1 VTVVIEVG
9 NFRSVWLPLP
19 TPKQERTGS
28 TVTTEI
34 RTNADGLEF
43 KQFGKRL
50 RKVDGGDKVTGA
62 AIFGADFTAKGS
74 LHAKIV
80 RSPHSHARIVSIDT
94 SAAEALPGV
103 EAVCTAADF
112 PSDVTGD
119 VDTGEVEI
127 GIQFLANLIMG
138 RRKALFEGHPVAA
151 VAATDVHIAEEAAR
165 LVKVEYEVLPAVTDP
180 IEAMSP
186 DAPLLHEGLIAT
198 SLSGS
203 ADEPSNIAGHMEG
216 GKGDVEKGF
225 AESDAIV
232 ERTYRTSLVHQGYL
246 EPEAETVH
254 WHDNGRIE
262 VWANSQG
269 SFPLRQNMSNLLG
282 VPASKIKVVPLEVG
296 GAFGAK
302 NTPRVTPIAAILSK
316 KSGKPVKIV
325 LTREEVLKATGPA
338 SGAVVTVKMGA
349 TKDGVMKA
357 AQARLVFG
365 AGGFPGSPVLRGMQT
380 IFACYQPEN
389 SKVDAYDVVTN
400 APRVAA
406 YRAPGATV
414 ATFCGESTID
424 DLAREIGV
432 DPMDFRIK
440 NAAKT
445 GDSNVDDEVYS
456 RIGIVEMLEA
466 VKASDEY
473 NKPLPVSANGFP
485 VGRGVGIGWW
495 PCGVEISSARVS
507 VQHDGGV
514 DVTIGAV
521 DLHGVR
527 TGSAQVAA
535 ETLGIDVD
543 EIYVHTGDTESIP
556 YTGNA
561 AGSRITR
568 TLSQAI
574 YKAGVAV
581 IDQMKAKMA
590 ARFGVDPEY
599 VEYEDGNFFARD
611 NQDTK
616 VPFKQAGSLV
626 TKNGS
631 NIVATASNDT
641 DMRPANGY
649 AMSVADVEVDPDTGK
664 VQLLDFT
671 IFQDVG
677 KCVNPTQV
685 ENQMQGGAVQG
696 IGWALSE
703 EYVFDDQGLM
713 RNASFLDY
721 RMPTALDLPMI
732 NTVILETPADDGAF
746 GIRGVGEPPIIAP
759 PAAIGNA
766 VYNATSVRVT
776 ELPMS
781 PERVFMTMQRD
792 K

>member
-1 VTVVIEVG
+1 
-9 NFRSVWLPLP
+9 L
-19 TPKQERTGS
+19 
-28 TVTTEI
+28 TTEI
-34 RTNADGLEF
+34 RNSADDIEF
-43 KQFGKRL
+43 RQFGKRF
-50 RKVDGGDKVTGA
+50 RKVDGDDKVTGRA
-62 AIFGADFTAKGS
+62 QFGADFTAPGS
-74 LHAKIV
+74 LFGKIV
-80 RSPHSHARIVSIDT
+80 RSPYAHAKVIAIDT

-112 PSDVTGD
+112 PSDVSGD
-119 VDTGEVEI
+119 LDTGEVEI
-127 GIQFLANLIMG
+127 GIQFMANLIMG
-138 RRKALFEGHPVAA
+138 RRKVLFEGHPVAA
-151 VAATDVHIAEEAAR
+151 VAANDSHIAEEAAR
-165 LVKVEYEVLPAVTDP
+165 LIKVDYEVLPAVTDP

-186 DAPLLHEGLIAT
+186 DAPLLHEGLVAT

-203 ADEPSNIAGHMEG
+203 ADTPSNIAGHMEG

-225 AESDAIV
+225 AESDVVI
-232 ERTYRTSLVHQGYL
+232 ERTYRTALVHQGYL

-254 WHDNGRIE
+254 WRADGHID

-282 VPASKIKVVPLEVG
+282 VEVSKIKVIPLEVG

-302 NTPRVTPIAAILSK
+302 NTPRVTPVAAILSR

-338 SGAVVTVKMGA
+338 SGAVVTVKVGA
-349 TKDGVMKA
+349 TKDGVLKA

-389 SKVDAYDVVTN
+389 SRVDAYDVVTN

-414 ATFCGESTID
+414 ATFSGESTLD
-424 DLAREIGV
+424 DLAHAIGM
-432 DPMDFRIK
+432 DPIDFRIK

-445 GDSNVDDEVYS
+445 GDSNVDDEEYT
-456 RIGIVEMLEA
+456 RIGIVQMLDA
-466 VKASDEY
+466 VRKSDEY
-473 NKPLPVSANGFP
+473 NRPVKVSKNGWP

-495 PCGVEISSARVS
+495 PCGIEISSARLMVN
-507 VQHDGGV
+507 HDGGV

-527 TGSAQVAA
+527 TGTAQVAA
-535 ETLGIDVD
+535 ETLGIEPNEVN
-543 EIYVHTGDTESIP
+543 VHTADTENIP

-568 TLSQAI
+568 TLSQAV
-574 YKAGVAV
+574 YKAGVS
-581 IDQMKAKMA
+581 ILDQMKSKMA
-590 ARFGVDPEY
+590 RRFGVEKEY
-599 VEYEDGNFFARD
+599 VEYKNGYFFARD
-611 NQDTK
+611 NQDSK
-616 VPFKQAGSLV
+616 VSFKEAGSAV

-631 NIVATASNDT
+631 NVVATASNDPT
-641 DMRPANGY
+641 MRSANGY
-649 AMSVADVEVDPDTGK
+649 AMAVADVEVDPDTGK
-664 VQLLDFT
+664 VQLTDFT
-671 IFQDVG
+671 LFQDVG

-703 EYVFDDQGLM
+703 EYVYDDQGQM

-746 GIRGVGEPPIIAP
+746 GIRGVGEPPIIPP

-766 VYNATSVRVT
+766 IHDAIGVRMNQ
-776 ELPMS
+776 LPMS
-781 PERVFMTMQRD
+781 PERVFEAMNP
-792 K
+792 

>member
-1 VTVVIEVG
+1 M
-9 NFRSVWLPLP
+9 
-19 TPKQERTGS
+19 
-28 TVTTEI
+28 TTEI
-34 RTNADGLEF
+34 RNSADDIEF
-43 KQFGKRL
+43 RQFGKRF
-50 RKVDGGDKVTGA
+50 RKVDGDDKVTGRA
-62 AIFGADFTAKGS
+62 QFGADFTAPGS
-74 LHAKIV
+74 LFGKIV
-80 RSPHSHARIVSIDT
+80 RSPYAHAKVIAIDT

-112 PSDVTGD
+112 PSDVSGD
-119 VDTGEVEI
+119 LDTGEVEI
-127 GIQFLANLIMG
+127 GIQFMANLIMG
-138 RRKALFEGHPVAA
+138 RRKVLFEGHPVAA
-151 VAATDVHIAEEAAR
+151 VAANDSHIAEEAAR
-165 LVKVEYEVLPAVTDP
+165 LIKVDYEVLPAVTDP

-186 DAPLLHEGLIAT
+186 DAPLLHEGLVAT

-203 ADEPSNIAGHMEG
+203 ADTPSNIAGHMEG

-225 AESDAIV
+225 AESDVVI
-232 ERTYRTSLVHQGYL
+232 ERTYRTALVHQGYL

-254 WHDNGRIE
+254 WRADGHID

-282 VPASKIKVVPLEVG
+282 VEVSKIKVTPLEVG
-296 GAFGAK
+296 GTFGAK
-302 NTPRVTPIAAILSK
+302 NTPRVTPVAAILSR

-338 SGAVVTVKMGA
+338 SGAVVTVKVGA
-349 TKDGVMKA
+349 TKDGVLKA

-389 SKVDAYDVVTN
+389 SRVDAYDVVTN

-414 ATFCGESTID
+414 ATFSGESTLD
-424 DLAREIGV
+424 DLAHAIGM
-432 DPMDFRIK
+432 DPIDFRIK

-445 GDSNVDDEVYS
+445 GDSNVDDEEYT
-456 RIGIVEMLEA
+456 RIGIVQMLDA
-466 VKASDEY
+466 VRKSDEY
-473 NKPLPVSANGFP
+473 NRPVKVSKNGWP

-495 PCGVEISSARVS
+495 PCGIEISSARLMVN
-507 VQHDGGV
+507 HDGGV

-527 TGSAQVAA
+527 TGTAQVAA
-535 ETLGIDVD
+535 ETLGIEPNEVN
-543 EIYVHTGDTESIP
+543 VHTADTENIP

-568 TLSQAI
+568 TLSQAV
-574 YKAGVAV
+574 YKAGVS
-581 IDQMKAKMA
+581 ILDQMKSKMA
-590 ARFGVDPEY
+590 RRFGVEKEY
-599 VEYEDGNFFARD
+599 VEYKNGYFFARD
-611 NQDTK
+611 NQDSK
-616 VPFKQAGSLV
+616 VSFKEAGSAV

-631 NIVATASNDT
+631 NVVATASNDPT
-641 DMRPANGY
+641 MRSANGY
-649 AMSVADVEVDPDTGK
+649 AMAVADVEVDPDTGK
-664 VQLLDFT
+664 VQLTDFT
-671 IFQDVG
+671 LFQDVG

-703 EYVFDDQGLM
+703 EYVYDDQGQM

-746 GIRGVGEPPIIAP
+746 GIRGVGEPPIIPP

-766 VYNATSVRVT
+766 IHDAIGVRMNQ
-776 ELPMS
+776 LPMS
-781 PERVFMTMQRD
+781 PERVFEAMNP
-792 K
+792 

>member
-1 VTVVIEVG
+1 M
-9 NFRSVWLPLP
+9 
-19 TPKQERTGS
+19 
-28 TVTTEI
+28 TTEI

-50 RKVDGGDKVTGA
+50 RKVDGDDKVTGA

-80 RSPHSHARIVSIDT
+80 RSPHAHARIVSIDT

-282 VPASKIKVVPLEVG
+282 VPVSKIKVVPLEVG

>member
-1 VTVVIEVG
+1 
-9 NFRSVWLPLP
+9 
-19 TPKQERTGS
+19 
-28 TVTTEI
+28 VTTEI

>member
-1 VTVVIEVG
+1 M
-9 NFRSVWLPLP
+9 
-19 TPKQERTGS
+19 
-28 TVTTEI
+28 TTEI
-34 RTNADGLEF
+34 RNSADDIEF
-43 KQFGKRL
+43 RQFGKRF
-50 RKVDGGDKVTGA
+50 RKVDGDDKVTGRA
-62 AIFGADFTAKGS
+62 QFGADFTAQGS
-74 LHAKIV
+74 LFGKIV
-80 RSPHSHARIVSIDT
+80 RSPYAHAKIIAIDT

-112 PSDVTGD
+112 PSDVSGD
-119 VDTGEVEI
+119 LDTGEVEI
-127 GIQFLANLIMG
+127 GIQFMANLIMG
-138 RRKALFEGHPVAA
+138 RRKVLFEGHPVAA
-151 VAATDVHIAEEAAR
+151 VAATDAHIAEEAAR
-165 LVKVEYEVLPAVTDP
+165 LIKVNYEVLPAVTDP

-186 DAPLLHEGLIAT
+186 DAPLLHEGLVAT

-203 ADEPSNIAGHMEG
+203 ADTPSNIAGHMEG

-225 AESDAIV
+225 AESDVVI
-232 ERTYRTSLVHQGYL
+232 ERTYRTALVHQGYL

-254 WHDNGRIE
+254 WRADGHID

-282 VPASKIKVVPLEVG
+282 VEVSKIKVTPLEVG

-302 NTPRVTPIAAILSK
+302 NTPRVTPVAAILSR

-338 SGAVVTVKMGA
+338 SGAVVTVKVGA
-349 TKDGVMKA
+349 TKDGVLKA

-414 ATFCGESTID
+414 ATFSGESTLD
-424 DLAREIGV
+424 DLAHAIGM
-432 DPMDFRIK
+432 DPIDFRIK

-445 GDSNVDDEVYS
+445 GDSNVDDEEYT
-456 RIGIVEMLEA
+456 RIGIVQMLDA
-466 VKASDEY
+466 VRKSDEY
-473 NKPLPVSANGFP
+473 NRPVKVSKNGWP

-495 PCGVEISSARVS
+495 PCGIEISSARLMVN
-507 VQHDGGV
+507 HDGGV

-527 TGSAQVAA
+527 TGTAQVAA
-535 ETLGIDVD
+535 ETLGIEPNEVN
-543 EIYVHTGDTESIP
+543 VHTADTENIP

-568 TLSQAI
+568 TLSQAV
-574 YKAGVAV
+574 YKAGVS
-581 IDQMKAKMA
+581 ILDQMKSKMA
-590 ARFGVDPEY
+590 RRFGVEKEY
-599 VEYEDGNFFARD
+599 VEYKDGYFFARD
-611 NQDTK
+611 NQDSK
-616 VPFKQAGSLV
+616 VSFKDAGSAV

-631 NIVATASNDT
+631 NVVATASNDPT
-641 DMRPANGY
+641 MRSANGY
-649 AMSVADVEVDPDTGK
+649 AMAVADVEVDPDTGK
-664 VQLLDFT
+664 VQLTDFT
-671 IFQDVG
+671 LFQDVG

-703 EYVFDDQGLM
+703 EYVYDDQGQM

-746 GIRGVGEPPIIAP
+746 GIRGVGEPPIIPP

-766 VYNATSVRVT
+766 IHDAIGVRMNQ
-776 ELPMS
+776 LPMS
-781 PERVFMTMQRD
+781 PERVFEAMNP
-792 K
+792 

>member
-1 VTVVIEVG
+1 M
-9 NFRSVWLPLP
+9 
-19 TPKQERTGS
+19 
-28 TVTTEI
+28 TTEI

>member
-1 VTVVIEVG
+1 
-9 NFRSVWLPLP
+9 L
-19 TPKQERTGS
+19 
-28 TVTTEI
+28 TTEI
-34 RTNADGLEF
+34 RNSADDIEF
-43 KQFGKRL
+43 RQFGKRF
-50 RKVDGGDKVTGA
+50 RKVDGDDKVTGRA
-62 AIFGADFTAKGS
+62 QFGADFTAPGS
-74 LHAKIV
+74 LFGKIV
-80 RSPHSHARIVSIDT
+80 RSPYAHAKVIAIDT

-112 PSDVTGD
+112 PSDVSGD
-119 VDTGEVEI
+119 LDTGEVEI
-127 GIQFLANLIMG
+127 GIQFMANLIMG
-138 RRKALFEGHPVAA
+138 RRKVLFEGHPVAA
-151 VAATDVHIAEEAAR
+151 VAANDSHIAEEAAR
-165 LVKVEYEVLPAVTDP
+165 LIKVDYEVLPAVTDP

-186 DAPLLHEGLIAT
+186 DAPLLHEGLVAT

-203 ADEPSNIAGHMEG
+203 ADTPSNIAGHMEG

-225 AESDAIV
+225 AESDVVI
-232 ERTYRTSLVHQGYL
+232 ERTYRTALVHQGYL

-254 WHDNGRIE
+254 WRADGHID

-282 VPASKIKVVPLEVG
+282 VEVSKIKVTPLEVG

-302 NTPRVTPIAAILSK
+302 NTPRVTPVAAILSR

-338 SGAVVTVKMGA
+338 SGAVVTVKVGA
-349 TKDGVMKA
+349 TKDGVLKA

-389 SKVDAYDVVTN
+389 SRVDAYDVVTN

-414 ATFCGESTID
+414 ATFSGESTLD
-424 DLAREIGV
+424 DLAHAIGM
-432 DPMDFRIK
+432 DPIDFRIK

-445 GDSNVDDEVYS
+445 GDSNVDDEEYT
-456 RIGIVEMLEA
+456 RIGIVQMLDA
-466 VKASDEY
+466 VRKSDEY
-473 NKPLPVSANGFP
+473 NRPVKVSKNGWP

-495 PCGVEISSARVS
+495 PCGIEISSARLMVN
-507 VQHDGGV
+507 HDGGV

-527 TGSAQVAA
+527 TGTAQVAA
-535 ETLGIDVD
+535 ETLGIEPNEVN
-543 EIYVHTGDTESIP
+543 VHTADTENIP

-568 TLSQAI
+568 TLSQAV
-574 YKAGVAV
+574 YKAGVS
-581 IDQMKAKMA
+581 ILDQMKSKMA
-590 ARFGVDPEY
+590 RRFGVEKEY
-599 VEYEDGNFFARD
+599 VEYKNGYFFARD
-611 NQDTK
+611 NQDSK
-616 VPFKQAGSLV
+616 VSFKEAGSAV

-631 NIVATASNDT
+631 NVVATASNDPT
-641 DMRPANGY
+641 MRSANGY
-649 AMSVADVEVDPDTGK
+649 AMAVADVEVDPDTGK
-664 VQLLDFT
+664 VQLTDFT
-671 IFQDVG
+671 LFQDVG

-703 EYVFDDQGLM
+703 EYVYDDQGQM

-746 GIRGVGEPPIIAP
+746 GIRGVGEPPIIPP

-766 VYNATSVRVT
+766 IHDAIGVRMNQ
-776 ELPMS
+776 LPMS
-781 PERVFMTMQRD
+781 PERVFEAMNP
-792 K
+792 

>member
-1 VTVVIEVG
+1 
-9 NFRSVWLPLP
+9 L
-19 TPKQERTGS
+19 
-28 TVTTEI
+28 TTEI
-34 RTNADGLEF
+34 RNSADDIEF
-43 KQFGKRL
+43 RQFGKRF
-50 RKVDGGDKVTGA
+50 RKVDGDDKVTGRA
-62 AIFGADFTAKGS
+62 QFGADFTAQGS
-74 LHAKIV
+74 LFGKIV
-80 RSPHSHARIVSIDT
+80 RSPYAHAKIIAIDT

-112 PSDVTGD
+112 PSDVSGD
-119 VDTGEVEI
+119 LDTGEVEI
-127 GIQFLANLIMG
+127 GIQFMANLIMG
-138 RRKALFEGHPVAA
+138 RRKVLFEGHPVAA
-151 VAATDVHIAEEAAR
+151 VAATDAHIAEEAAR
-165 LVKVEYEVLPAVTDP
+165 LIKVNYEVLPAVTDP

-186 DAPLLHEGLIAT
+186 DAPLLHEGLVAT

-203 ADEPSNIAGHMEG
+203 ADTPSNIAGHMEG

-225 AESDAIV
+225 AESDVVI
-232 ERTYRTSLVHQGYL
+232 ERTYRTALVHQGYL

-254 WHDNGRIE
+254 WRADGHID

-282 VPASKIKVVPLEVG
+282 VEVSKIKVTPLEVG

-302 NTPRVTPIAAILSK
+302 NTPRVTPVAAILSR

-338 SGAVVTVKMGA
+338 SGAVVTVKVGA
-349 TKDGVMKA
+349 TKDGVLKA

-414 ATFCGESTID
+414 ATFSGESTLD
-424 DLAREIGV
+424 DLAHAIGM
-432 DPMDFRIK
+432 DPIDFRIK

-445 GDSNVDDEVYS
+445 GDSNVDDEEYT
-456 RIGIVEMLEA
+456 RIGIVQMLDA
-466 VKASDEY
+466 VRKSDEY
-473 NKPLPVSANGFP
+473 NRPVKVSKNGWP

-495 PCGVEISSARVS
+495 PCGIEISSARLMVN
-507 VQHDGGV
+507 HDGGV

-527 TGSAQVAA
+527 TGTAQVAA
-535 ETLGIDVD
+535 ETLGIEPNEVN
-543 EIYVHTGDTESIP
+543 VHTADTENIP

-568 TLSQAI
+568 TLSQAV
-574 YKAGVAV
+574 YKAGVS
-581 IDQMKAKMA
+581 ILDQMKSKMA
-590 ARFGVDPEY
+590 RRFGVEKEY
-599 VEYEDGNFFARD
+599 VEYKDGYFFARD
-611 NQDTK
+611 NQDSK
-616 VPFKQAGSLV
+616 VSFKDAGSAV

-631 NIVATASNDT
+631 NVVATASNDPT
-641 DMRPANGY
+641 MRSANGY
-649 AMSVADVEVDPDTGK
+649 AMAVADVEVDPDTGK
-664 VQLLDFT
+664 VQLTDFT
-671 IFQDVG
+671 LFQDVG

-703 EYVFDDQGLM
+703 EYVYDDQGQM

-746 GIRGVGEPPIIAP
+746 GIRGVGEPPIIPP

-766 VYNATSVRVT
+766 IHDAIGVRMNQ
-776 ELPMS
+776 LPMS
-781 PERVFMTMQRD
+781 PERVFEAMNP
-792 K
+792 